1 MLRNLGKG
9 LLCSL
14 LFRGFLF
21 PPELRS
27 SLPSIRTTARLPPPF
42 RLIGENCSLNQPP
55 LLRLLYQQNSGEQKT
70 SNKKRITSLLV
81 ILHVTVVVSRL
92 KLGSFPSQKFRVFVI
107 RTPPQKKTQ
116 SSTTGKKIVS
126 PKKNSVH
133 PGHWM
138 RASSRPPRFP
148 KYLGWSHPTKTGF
161 TKGFRYLIRR
171 YCDLWGC
178 FRVPLH
184 KPDLHTAS
192 LVMAGWFECK
202 IFDKSIP
209 YTPLIGPCRKT
220 LLHGVRGVRE
230 G

>member
-133 PGHWM
+133 PGH
-138 RASSRPPRFP
+138 
-148 KYLGWSHPTKTGF
+148 
-161 TKGFRYLIRR
+161 
-171 YCDLWGC
+171 
-178 FRVPLH
+178 
-184 KPDLHTAS
+184 
-192 LVMAGWFECK
+192 
-202 IFDKSIP
+202 
-209 YTPLIGPCRKT
+209 
-220 LLHGVRGVRE
+220 
-230 G
+230 

>member
-107 RTPPQKKTQ
+107 RTPPPKKNTKFHYGEKNCLTKKKTQ
-116 SSTTGKKIVS
+116 CIQATECAL
-126 PKKNSVH
+126 H
-133 PGHWM
+133 PGH
-138 RASSRPPRFP
+138 
-148 KYLGWSHPTKTGF
+148 
-161 TKGFRYLIRR
+161 
-171 YCDLWGC
+171 
-178 FRVPLH
+178 RVFQNTWVEVIQRKL
-184 KPDLHTAS
+184 AS
-192 LVMAGWFECK
+192 LKDSG
-202 IFDKSIP
+202 
-209 YTPLIGPCRKT
+209 T
-220 LLHGVRGVRE
+220 
-230 G
+230 

>member
-1 MLRNLGKG
+1 MLRNLGNG

-107 RTPPQKKTQ
+107 RTPPTKKKKTQ
-116 SSTTGKKIVS
+116 SSTTGKTSCLTQKKQNIPVGSRPLNARFIQATAFSKI
-126 PKKNSVH
+126 PQLK
-133 PGHWM
+133 
-138 RASSRPPRFP
+138 SSR
-148 KYLGWSHPTKTGF
+148 SKTG
-161 TKGFRYLIRR
+161 
-171 YCDLWGC
+171 
-178 FRVPLH
+178 
-184 KPDLHTAS
+184 
-192 LVMAGWFECK
+192 EN
-202 IFDKSIP
+202 
-209 YTPLIGPCRKT
+209 
-220 LLHGVRGVRE
+220 
-230 G
+230 